1 MRETN
6 AWITFES
13 SKAQRNKVHN
23 QSVAERKS
31 MISGI
36 HTKHHHPLKIS
47 MAGEKVPKDGAG
59 NWHNVS
65 KGKTKAIVKELDY
78 QDVTS
83 QTMVLVNKPK
93 TNGKA
98 AAVANPVGSFESP
111 KINLCTNMILHGNKV
126 TTKGQSKGSTNL
138 GTPFVSGFSA
148 MEISPSFSKKR
159 VF

>member
-1 MRETN
+1 
-6 AWITFES
+6 
-13 SKAQRNKVHN
+13 
-23 QSVAERKS
+23 

-111 KINLCTNMILHGNKV
+111 KINLCTNMILHV
-126 TTKGQSKGSTNL
+126 TIEHANHDEEKAHGKYVIMPPSLMIIDPTASMCNDQCIFHRCLSVIGSTSTDVYVL
-138 GTPFVSGFSA
+138 VRW
-148 MEISPSFSKKR
+148 KY
-159 VF
+159 